1 MDNCNIASWNVRG
14 VNNKNK
20 QNFVLEFCSLNKI
33 GVGALLETKLKDNKI
48 KEMMMNKFSSWDYYS
63 IPTIEGRLLIIWR
76 KSFVKVIVLAESS
89 QFAHCYVKMSGQEE
103 ACCITFVYGLNTTD
117 ERKSLWVDL
126 LNLKFPMKPWLLLG
140 DFNEV
145 FNSED
150 RVGGNP
156 ISMNDLTDASLWQAQ
171 VHVEAL
177 KRSGSNFTWSNN
189 QDGASR
195 IYSRID
201 HAFANE
207 EWHDIFPN
215 STIHFAWEA
224 ISDHCSCVVA
234 ATVSEKIGLKPFR
247 YYNFWVEHPEFKGS
261 DVVDHFLNHFRGFM
275 GSKNTTNMRLN
286 VKCMGKGARLGLE
299 QQLAILKAFSNKEI
313 KDVMFSIL
321 DEKSPGPD
329 GYGSGFFKIMWPVV
343 GTEFC
348 KVVQDFFATGSMP
361 YEFHSTM
368 ISLTPKKDNP
378 SRAVDYRPIAC
389 YSTIYKCISKLT
401 CLRLAGVLP
410 SLVNQNQ
417 GAFIKGRSLAHNVM
431 ILQDLLKNYKRKTV
445 SPRCTIKIDISKAYD
460 TVNWD
465 FLEALL
471 NAYNLPE
478 KFVRMV
484 MICIRST
491 TYSITMNGRVQGS
504 FKGEKGLRQGDPL
517 SPLLFVL
524 IMEYLTR
531 RLQLA
536 ASQSLFR
543 YHPLCKGLKLINLC
557 FADDLIL
564 FSKGSR
570 QSVLVIKEVLS
581 EFNKTTGLHVSED
594 KSQVFFGGV
603 NSNEKSAIL
612 NDLQLIE
619 GVFPFQYLGV
629 PLRPTKWKAEDCGII
644 IKKINQRLHSW
655 ASRHLSFAGRMQLI
669 HSVLFGLR
677 NYWMSIFVLPHSVTK
692 EVEKMCRGFLW
703 GVNGNRSK
711 IHIASWDKVCLPK
724 SYGGLGFK
732 NGIKWN
738 QANLA
743 KFIWAITEKSDLL
756 WVKWINSIYLK
767 DVSFW
772 SYELKP
778 DTSWYWRKLCHLS
791 LRFTCSEI
799 AAAGCSGKFK
809 SSALYN
815 SSLNQTQVCYYFK
828 AIWNSYN
835 LPKHRFLLW
844 QVVNSQLLTR
854 DNLIKFHLNL
864 VSLDCPVCGISLES
878 HEHLFFSCS
887 LSGKVVDQIFNW
899 LGLIAWPKDFSSWI
913 NWLNLKVAGLIH
925 YINIVVLA
933 AVIYYLWINRNRCIF
948 EGYSHSV
955 SLIVNDIRDTVK
967 YRLLF
972 VKNRN
977 LNRLERNYLLRLLM

>member
-14 VNNKNK
+14 VNDKNK
-20 QNFVLEFCSLNKI
+20 QNSVLEFCSLNKI

-48 KEMMMNKFSSWDYYS
+48 KEMMVNKFSSWDYYS
-63 IPTIEGRLLIIWR
+63 SPTIEGRLLIIWR

-89 QFAHCYVKMSGQEE
+89 QFAHCYVKMSGQEV
-103 ACCITFVYGLNTTD
+103 ACCITFVYGLNTIV
-117 ERKSLWVDL
+117 ERKNIWVDL
-126 LNLKFPMKPWLLLG
+126 LNLKFPVKPWLLLG
-140 DFNEV
+140 DFNAV

-156 ISMNDLTDASLWQAQ
+156 ISMNDLSDASLWQSQ
-171 VHVEAL
+171 VHMEAL
-177 KRSGSNFTWSNN
+177 RRSGLNFTWSNN

-215 STIHFAWEA
+215 STTHFAWEA
-224 ISDHCSCVVA
+224 ISDHCSCVVS
-234 ATVSEKIGLKPFR
+234 ATISEKIGLKPFR
-247 YYNFWVEHPEFKGS
+247 YYNFWAEHPEFKGLVAASWEKPLAVRGLKAYLEAKARFS
-261 DVVDHFLNHFRGFM
+261 DARQQAQAHPRDITYQDMEKSAAEVLHNKEKMYFSFLRQRSKIKWLQQGDENTSFFHAFLKKRKVENRIAYFVTNQGVINDNFSEVVDHFVNHFRGFM
-275 GSKNTTNMRLN
+275 GSKN
-286 VKCMGKGARLGLE
+286 
-299 QQLAILKAFSNKEI
+299 
-313 KDVMFSIL
+313 
-321 DEKSPGPD
+321 
-329 GYGSGFFKIMWPVV
+329 
-343 GTEFC
+343 
-348 KVVQDFFATGSMP
+348 
-361 YEFHSTM
+361 
-368 ISLTPKKDNP
+368 
-378 SRAVDYRPIAC
+378 
-389 YSTIYKCISKLT
+389 STIYNCISKLM

-410 SLVNQNQ
+410 SLVSQNQ
-417 GAFIKGRSLAHNVM
+417 GAFIKGRSFAHNVM

-465 FLEALL
+465 FLEDLL
-471 NAYNLPE
+471 KAYNLPE

-517 SPLLFVL
+517 SPLLFVF

-536 ASQSLFR
+536 ASQTLFR
-543 YHPLCKGLKLINLC
+543 FHPLCKSLKLINLC

-564 FSKGSR
+564 FSKGTR
-570 QSVLVIKEVLS
+570 QSVLVIQEVLL
-581 EFNKTTGLHVSED
+581 EFSKTTGLHVNKD

-603 NSNEKSAIL
+603 NSYEKNAIL
-612 NDLQLIE
+612 NDLQLTE

-692 EVEKMCRGFLW
+692 EVEKLCRGFLW
-703 GVNGNRSK
+703 GVNGSRSK
-711 IHIASWDKVCLPK
+711 VHIASWDKVCLLK

-732 NGIKWN
+732 NGTKWN

-767 DVSFW
+767 DISFW
-772 SYELKP
+772 SYELKL
-778 DTSWYWRKLCHLS
+778 DTSWYWRKLCNLR

-809 SSALYN
+809 ASALYN

-835 LPKHRFLLW
+835 LPKHRFL
-844 QVVNSQLLTR
+844 
-854 DNLIKFHLNL
+854 
-864 VSLDCPVCGISLES
+864 CGKC
-878 HEHLFFSCS
+878 CS
-887 LSGKVVDQIFNW
+887 FSGKVVDQIFNW
-899 LGLIAWPKDFSSWI
+899 LGLTAWPKDFSSWI
-913 NWLNLKVAGLIH
+913 NWLNLKVASLIH
-925 YINIVVLA
+925 YINVAVLA

-955 SLIVNDIRDTVK
+955 SFIVNEIRDTVK
-967 YRLLF
+967 YR
-972 VKNRN
+972 
-977 LNRLERNYLLRLLM
+977 